1 MSILTAPETWPFAA
15 ALVTVVGLGILEG
28 LGMLFATSPSLWVDN
43 LLPDAPDGAEGV
55 LGWLHWGRVPLL
67 VLLILFLAGFS
78 LAGYVVQSTAVAMW
92 GSALPAWLASIP
104 AVFVGMST
112 LRGVGGFAARYAP
125 RDETTAVSEQSLI
138 GRAGVVARGVARR
151 GMAAEAKVRDT
162 HGYVHYVMVEP
173 DLDDVVFDEG
183 ADIVLVR
190 KISRGFTCIA
200 NPHPQ
205 LL

>member
-15 ALVTVVGLGILEG
+15 ALATVVGLGIIEG

-43 LLPDAPDGAEGV
+43 LLPDMPDGADGV
-55 LGWLHWGRVPLL
+55 LGWLHWGRVPVL

-78 LAGYVVQSTAVAMW
+78 LAGYVIQSTSLSLL
-92 GSALPAWLASIP
+92 GHPLPALLASVP
-104 AVFVGMST
+104 ALFAGLST

-125 RDETTAVSEQSLI
+125 RDETTAVSEQSMI
-138 GRAGVVARGVARR
+138 GRAGVVARGVARK
-151 GMAAEAKVRDT
+151 GLAAEAKVRDT

-173 DLDDVVFDEG
+173 DLDDVVFEEG

-200 NPHPQ
+200 NPHPE

>member
-1 MSILTAPETWPFAA
+1 MSILTTPETWPFAA
-15 ALVTVVGLGILEG
+15 ALATLVGLGVIEG
-28 LGMLFATSPSLWVDN
+28 LGMLFAASPSLWLDHV
-43 LLPDAPDGAEGV
+43 LPDLPEGADGV

-78 LAGYVVQSTAVAMW
+78 LAGYVVQSTMLSLL
-92 GSALPAWLASIP
+92 GFALPAWLASVP
-104 AVFVGMST
+104 AIFVGMST
-112 LRGVGGFAARYAP
+112 VRGVGGLAARYAP
-125 RDETTAVSEQSLI
+125 RDETTAVSELSMI
-138 GRAGVVARGVARR
+138 GRAGVIARGSAKR
-151 GMAAEAKVRDT
+151 GLAAEAKVRDM

-173 DLDDVVFDEG
+173 DLDDVTFEEG

-200 NPHPQ
+200 NPHPE

>member
-15 ALVTVVGLGILEG
+15 ALATVVGLGIIEG

-43 LLPDAPDGAEGV
+43 LLPDMPDGGDGV
-55 LGWLHWGRVPLL
+55 LGWLHWGRVPVL

-78 LAGYVVQSTAVAMW
+78 LAGYVIQSTSQSLL
-92 GSALPAWLASIP
+92 GHPLSALLASVP
-104 AVFVGMST
+104 ALFAGIST

-138 GRAGVVARGVARR
+138 GRAGVVARGVARK
-151 GMAAEAKVRDT
+151 GLAAEAKVRDT

-173 DLDDVVFDEG
+173 
-183 ADIVLVR
+183 
-190 KISRGFTCIA
+190 SR
-200 NPHPQ
+200 P
-205 LL
+205 